1 MKLYPPK
8 GGEPIT
14 PHPSKIDEM
23 IEKGW
28 KVETPAKQD
37 SKKGVK

>member
-14 PHPSKIDEM
+14 PHPSKVDEM
-23 IEKGW
+23 IAKGW
-28 KVETPAKQD
+28 TKTPDKQN
-37 SKKGVK
+37 SKKEVK